1 MGTPATDLPAATDGA
16 QLRTLRKS
24 LGFTQGQLAERLRV
38 SAITVHRWEAGKSRP
53 HPMARQR
60 LEEIAEAAAN
70 AAERARAAEGG
81 PEGRAEAPLA
91 RAAVAGGDRRRSG
104 PLAPAPAPSLD
115 FAGNAE
121 AVSAVV
127 EAWRLAHGHQFN
139 PAFGSETSRIDPLPH
154 QRIAVYERMLRQE
167 PLRFLLADD
176 AGAGKTIMTGLYVR
190 EMLSRG
196 RIRRVLVVPPAGLV
210 GNWRSELRS
219 LFRLDFRIVAGA
231 DVRAGASAG
240 AGRGADATADRRGP
254 QKAGAAADMAAT
266 QRAAADHRVPANPFL
281 DPSADLAIVSL
292 DTLAGDKM
300 FAALREAGAAAA
312 YDLVVFDEA
321 HKLGAT
327 ADDHRVRKTRRYEL
341 AEALAGCGDL
351 ADRFAGLEWSARHL
365 LLLTATPHMG
375 KSSPYHYLWRLL
387 DDHVFT
393 TETALQRFPPAARS
407 RHFIRRTKEEMVD
420 LQGRPI
426 YPLRSCDTFSHDLT
440 PGPDGEQ
447 ALYDETTA
455 YLRHTY
461 GRALQNRPAV
471 SLAMSVFQRR
481 LASST
486 HALLRSFE
494 RRIAKLKGTAADL
507 AAGRVTTE
515 ELEKHQLDLG
525 KDHADDFFESHTAD
539 EDGRGR
545 DARED
550 DAGSRRAKERNEDYE
565 DAVLG
570 AVVAV
575 TVEELDQEV
584 RTLAELRDRAR
595 RLLDAGRESKFEKL
609 RELLEDAR
617 YAGEKWLV
625 FSEHRDTVDYLV
637 RRLEGLGHA
646 GSIAHIHGG
655 MAWQERE
662 AQVERFRDPAGAR
675 YMVATDAAGEGINLQ
690 FCRLMA
696 NYDIPWNPARLEQRM
711 GRVHR
716 YGQKRDVRIV
726 NLVAGKTHEGRV
738 LEVLLKKLDAI
749 RKELKS
755 DKVFDVIGRLFENA
769 SLSRYMLQSLQAGAE
784 GAPSGEDR
792 TAGDA
797 AQQVEHALT
806 SDRMRTIRAQERE
819 AYGDGDAD
827 NVKDRLPGL
836 RGDMDRERYL
846 QLLPGYVR
854 HFVGRA
860 AALLGLQIRGDLD
873 GFFGLAAGRT
883 GALDALLPALD
894 SYPEEA
900 RARLCVSRPENVVQ
914 KAEDPD
920 RRPGPSA
927 TAPASDAPSI
937 WLRPGE
943 PVFDALAG
951 AVQQAFA
958 QDALRGAVFAD
969 PRAEVPYTCH
979 VAVATVEEEPTPAAV
994 AGAGLAAAAPPSDPA
1009 GLERGPLGRRVLD
1022 RRLLALRHDG
1032 KGDPAQCAVESFL
1045 VLRGAPQVPPGA
1057 VPLASRGPSM
1067 RAEAAAHAEVR
1078 LLDELVEEQREQR
1091 RAELPERRRQVAT
1104 GFGLRAHQAALRRKE
1119 LAARVV
1125 GAGDGTAAA
1134 DAEAL
1139 EQAKR
1144 DQQAVSLQRQL
1155 ALDQLADAPDRIVP
1169 GDVRFLAHALVVPAA
1184 DYAVAEADHHDVRVE
1199 EIAVNIAVAWEREH
1213 GGSVRDV
1220 SKPALARVAGLPDW
1234 PGFDLLSNR
1243 PGEGR
1248 RHIEVKGRAG
1258 RGDLQM
1264 EDNEW
1269 NQANHLGDEYWLYV
1283 VLDCATANPR
1293 LFRVRD
1299 PFRRFVAGKRIS
1311 VRHAISAKDVLEVGM
1326 GPEDSEDGG
1335 A

>member
-1 MGTPATDLPAATDGA
+1 MGSSATNPPTGADGV
-16 QLRTLRKS
+16 QLRALRKN
-24 LGFTQGQLAERLRV
+24 LGLTQSQLAERLRV

-53 HPMARQR
+53 HPMARQQ
-60 LEEIAEAAAN
+60 LEEIAEAVAMAAQ
-70 AAERARAAEGG
+70 RARPADGG
-81 PEGRAEAPLA
+81 LRDRSRRLLSQATSVGADRTHSERFAPI
-91 RAAVAGGDRRRSG
+91 
-104 PLAPAPAPSLD
+104 PAPSLD
-115 FAGNAE
+115 FAGDAE

-127 EAWRLAHGHQFN
+127 EAWRLAYGHQFN

-154 QRIAVYERMLRQE
+154 QRIAVYERMLQQE

-210 GNWRSELRS
+210 GNWRRELRT

-231 DVRAGASAG
+231 DVRGGGGAG
-240 AGRGADATADRRGP
+240 AGRR
-254 QKAGAAADMAAT
+254 AGAANGTASDGDAG
-266 QRAAADHRVPANPFL
+266 NLFL

-292 DTLAGDKM
+292 DTLVGDKV
-300 FAALREAGAAAA
+300 FAALREAGGAAA

-321 HKLGAT
+321 HKLSAT

-341 AEALAGCGDL
+341 AEALAGCGNP
-351 ADRFAGLEWSARHL
+351 AERFAGLEWSARHL

-387 DDHVFT
+387 DDQVFP
-393 TETALQRFPPAARS
+393 TEAALRRFPPAARS

-426 YPLRSCDTFSHDLT
+426 YPLRSCDTFSYDLT

-461 GRALQNRPAV
+461 GRAFRNRPAV

-494 RRIAKLKGTAADL
+494 RRIAKLKGAAADL
-507 AAGRVTTE
+507 AAGRITTD
-515 ELEKHQLDLG
+515 ELERRQTAIG
-525 KDHADDFFESHTAD
+525 KAHAADFFDSSTAD
-539 EDGRGR
+539 EDGREQ
-545 DARED
+545 DDRED
-550 DAGSRRAKERNEDYE
+550 ADGSRRARERNEDYE

-570 AVVAV
+570 AVIVVAV
-575 TVEELDQEV
+575 EEIEQEV
-584 RTLAELRDRAR
+584 RTLVQLRDRAR
-595 RLLDAGRESKFEKL
+595 RLMDTGRESKFEKL

-617 YAGEKWLV
+617 YADEKWLV

-738 LEVLLKKLDAI
+738 LEVLLKKLNAI
-749 RKELKS
+749 RRELKS

-769 SLSRYMLQSLQAGAE
+769 PLGRYMLESLQAGTNG
-784 GAPSGEDR
+784 GASGEDGA
-792 TAGDA
+792 AGDA
-797 AQQVEHALT
+797 AQRVERALT
-806 SDRMRTIRAQERE
+806 SDRVRTIGAEERD
-819 AYGDGDAD
+819 AYGDAD

-860 AALLGLQIRGDLD
+860 AGLLGLQIRGDLD
-873 GFFGLAAGRT
+873 AFFGLAASRS
-883 GALDALLPALD
+883 GALDPLLPALD

-900 RARLCVSRPENVVQ
+900 RARLCVSRPENIVR
-914 KAEDPD
+914 KGEGPERSSASLT
-920 RRPGPSA
+920 PSA
-927 TAPASDAPSI
+927 NDGPSI

-951 AVQQAFA
+951 AVQEAFA

-969 PRAEVPYTCH
+969 PRAEVPYTFH
-979 VAVATVEEEPTPAAV
+979 VAVATVGEEPDPVVV
-994 AGAGLAAAAPPSDPA
+994 AGKGFDAAPSPRDPA
-1009 GLERGPLGRRVLD
+1009 GLEHDPRGRRVLD

-1032 KGDPAQCAVESFL
+1032 KGDPAQCEVESFL

-1057 VPLASRGPSM
+1057 VPLASRGLSM
-1067 RAEAAAHAEVR
+1067 RAEAAAHAEVC
-1078 LLDELVEEQREQR
+1078 LLAEFVEGQREQR

-1104 GFGLRAHQAALRRKE
+1104 GFGLRAQQAALRRRE
-1119 LAARVV
+1119 LAARVAS
-1125 GAGDGTAAA
+1125 GAAD

-1144 DQQAVSLQRQL
+1144 EQQTVSSQRQL
-1155 ALDQLADAPDRIVP
+1155 ALDRLGDAPDRIVP
-1169 GDVRFLAHALVVPAA
+1169 GGVRFLAHALVVPAA
-1184 DYAVAEADHHDVRVE
+1184 DYAAAEVDRHDARVE
-1199 EIAVNIAVAWEREH
+1199 EIAVNVAVAWEREH
-1213 GGSVRDV
+1213 GGAVRDV
-1220 SKPALARVAGLPDW
+1220 SKPALARVVGLPDW
-1234 PGFDLLSNR
+1234 PGFDMMSDR
-1243 PGEGR
+1243 PGETR

-1258 RGDLQM
+1258 RSDVQM

-1269 NQANHLGDEYWLYV
+1269 KQANHLGDEYWLYV
-1283 VLDCATANPR
+1283 VLDCATPNPR

-1299 PFRRFVAGKRIS
+1299 PFRTFVAGKRINA
-1311 VRHAISAKDVLEVGM
+1311 RYTISAKDVLEAGV
-1326 GPEDSEDGG
+1326 GPEESDREGG
-1335 A
+1335 EPR

>member
-1 MGTPATDLPAATDGA
+1 MDTPATSLPTTAGV
-16 QLRTLRKS
+16 QLRALRKG
-24 LGFTQGQLAERLRV
+24 LGLTQGQLAERLRV
-38 SAITVHRWEAGKSRP
+38 SAITVHRWEAGKARP

-60 LEEIAEAAAN
+60 LEEIAEAAA
-70 AAERARAAEGG
+70 ATAERARAAEGG
-81 PEGRAEAPLA
+81 LEGRSRALPA
-91 RAAVAGGDRRRSG
+91 RAAVVGAGGKRAE
-104 PLAPAPAPSLD
+104 PLASPPPSLD

-127 EAWRLAHGHQFN
+127 EAWRLAYGHQFN
-139 PAFGSETSRIDPLPH
+139 PAFASETSRIDPLPH

-210 GNWRSELRS
+210 GNWRSELRT

-231 DVRAGASAG
+231 DVRGGGSAG
-240 AGRGADATADRRGP
+240 GWKRAADADRTATDGR
-254 QKAGAAADMAAT
+254 AADG
-266 QRAAADHRVPANPFL
+266 RAAANPFL
-281 DPSADLAIVSL
+281 DPSSDRAIVSL
-292 DTLAGDKM
+292 DTLAGGKM

-321 HKLGAT
+321 HKLSAT

-341 AEALAGCGDL
+341 AEALAGCG
-351 ADRFAGLEWSARHL
+351 ATGERFAGLEWYARHL

-387 DDHVFT
+387 DDQVFT
-393 TETALQRFPPAARS
+393 TEAALRRFPPAARS

-420 LQGRPI
+420 LRGRPI

-486 HALLRSFE
+486 YALLRSFE
-494 RRIAKLKGTAADL
+494 RRIAKLKGAAADL
-507 AAGRVTTE
+507 AAGRLTTE
-515 ELEKHQLDLG
+515 ELEQRQLAISR
-525 KDHADDFFESHTAD
+525 DHADDFFDSKTAD
-539 EDGRGR
+539 EDGREQGG
-545 DARED
+545 RED
-550 DAGSRRAKERNEDYE
+550 ADGSRRAKERNEDYE

-584 RTLAELRDRAR
+584 RTLAELRDRAQ

-617 YAGEKWLV
+617 HADEKWLV

-646 GSIAHIHGG
+646 GSIAHVHGG

-690 FCRLMA
+690 FCRMMA

-716 YGQKRDVRIV
+716 YGQKRSVQIV

-749 RKELKS
+749 REELKS

-769 SLSRYMLQSLQAGAE
+769 SLSRYMLESLRAGSS
-784 GAPSGEDR
+784 GGPSGEDR
-792 TAGDA
+792 AAEDA
-797 AQQVEHALT
+797 AQRVERALT
-806 SDRMRTIRAQERE
+806 SDRVRTVGAKERE
-819 AYGDGDAD
+819 AYGADD

-860 AALLGLQIRGDLD
+860 ADLLGLQIRGDVD
-873 GFFGLAAGRT
+873 GFFGLAAGRA
-883 GALDALLPALD
+883 GALDGLLPALD

-900 RARLCVSRPENVVQ
+900 RARLCVSRPENVAQ
-914 KAEDPD
+914 KDEAPD
-920 RRPGPSA
+920 RPPAPPAASA
-927 TAPASDAPSI
+927 PNAPAI

-943 PVFDALAG
+943 PVFDAMAR
-951 AVQQAFA
+951 AVQEAFA
-958 QDALRGAVFAD
+958 QDALRGAVFFD
-969 PRAEVPYTCH
+969 PRADAPYTFH
-979 VAVATVEEEPTPAAV
+979 VAVATVEEEPAPAPV
-994 AGAGLAAAAPPSDPA
+994 ADTALDDAAPPSNPA
-1009 GLERGPLGRRVLD
+1009 GLERGPPVRRILD

-1032 KGDPAQCAVESFL
+1032 KGDPAQCDVESFL
-1045 VLRGAPQVPPGA
+1045 VLRSAPQVPPGA
-1057 VPLASRGPSM
+1057 VPLASRGSSV

-1078 LLDELVEEQREQR
+1078 LLAELVAGRRERR

-1104 GFGLRAHQAALRRKE
+1104 GFGLLAQQAALRRKE
-1119 LAARVV
+1119 LAARVAG
-1125 GAGDGTAAA
+1125 GADD

-1139 EQAKR
+1139 ETAKR
-1144 DQQAVSLQRQL
+1144 DQQAVSSQRQL
-1155 ALDQLADAPDRIVP
+1155 ALDQLGDAPDRIVS
-1169 GDVRFLAHALVVPAA
+1169 GGVRFLAHALVVPAA
-1184 DYAVAEADHHDVRVE
+1184 DYGTAAADRPDVRAE
-1199 EIAVNIAVAWEREH
+1199 EIAVNVAVAWEREH
-1213 GGSVRDV
+1213 GAVVRDV
-1220 SKPALARVAGLPDW
+1220 SKPALARAAGLPDW

-1258 RGDLQM
+1258 RSDVLM

-1269 NQANHLGDEYWLYV
+1269 TQANHLRDEYWLYV
-1283 VLDCATANPR
+1283 VLDCATPKPR

-1299 PFRRFVAGKRIS
+1299 PFRKFVASKRIS
-1311 VRHAISAKDVLEVGM
+1311 ARHAISTKAILEAGL
-1326 GPEDSEDGG
+1326 GPEEGEHGGSE
-1335 A
+1335 